1 MAPRK
6 TGAREGT
13 DEMGP
18 RKTSAEGGKRILKR
32 MVRKRSSDDLSTA
45 MEINQEKRNQKRQI
59 R

>member
-1 MAPRK
+1 
-6 TGAREGT
+6 
-13 DEMGP
+13 MGP